1 MAIFIP
7 EEKESNTFAY
17 EGMTHVRQKEV
28 LSKQLYCVC
37 LSSLIYT
44 HYSIFEICL
53 PLSLCQPNNE
63 RFLPNLH
70 VLVQFK

>member
-1 MAIFIP
+1 M
-7 EEKESNTFAY
+7 ESNTFAY
-17 EGMTHVRQKEV
+17 EGMTHVRQKKV